1 MEPELTESAKL
12 LLLASLLAR
21 DRVISNNGKA
31 FLKELIIRKDPRVI
45 DLLGSFETRG
55 ADDLQV
61 LEQISDVITEETEC
75 LFSDLFSYLT
85 LEDAKTISKTERE
98 EKELS
103 DDKSLIYGEVDFNSF
118 VKVLQKLGLPPGGL
132 FYDLGSGSGRAVFAA
147 RFTQDFKKCVG
158 IEVLEGL
165 ATASQA
171 VVEKHE
177 KWFRQYLD
185 MTQPQ
190 EVEMIQGS
198 ILDYDWS
205 DGDVCFANSTCFDDR
220 LMQDLSAKA
229 ESLRPGAYFVTFT
242 KPLTSTRFEVLEKK
256 RYSMSWGPATV
267 FVHRRMEYEDEGTDE
282 VAAPQSQSTFS
293 DRPKSARPT
302 HLKLRTNITSEEDFA
317 GASSP
322 QGAALQMQKQRRGA
336 PQNNIPSEDDLTGGA
351 TSSPRDAALWNRKQ
365 QFISTSDGI
374 TQEGVSSPYG
384 SALRKQKIQGDQER
398 RPAWESTRAW
408 GGEMDTTSPQEQAG
422 APSSPYGAALR
433 KQKGA
438 RSKRN
443 PQELDLTVH
452 GHGLSPQPQPQEV
465 SSPYGTALRKQKQAA
480 GRRWGPQHGSLL

>member
-1 MEPELTESAKL
+1 MDAEQLSDSAKL

-31 FLKELIIRKDPRVI
+31 FLKELIIRKDPRVV
-45 DLLGSFETRG
+45 DLLTNFERQG
-55 ADDLQV
+55 GDDVEV

-75 LFSDLFSYLT
+75 LFSDLFSYLS

-98 EKELS
+98 EKNLS
-103 DDKSLIYGEVDFNSF
+103 ENKSLIYGEVDFNSF

-147 RFTQDFKKCVG
+147 RFTQDFANCVG

-165 ATASQA
+165 ATSSQA
-171 VVEKHE
+171 VVEKHD

-190 EVEMIQGS
+190 DVQMVCGS

-205 DGDVCFANSTCFDDR
+205 DGDVIFANSTCFDDR
-220 LMQDLSAKA
+220 LMQDMSAKA
-229 ESLRPGAYFVTFT
+229 EDLRPGAYFVTFT
-242 KPLTSTRFEVLEKK
+242 KPLTSTQFEVLEKK

-267 FVHRRMEYEDEGTDE
+267 FVHRRLDYDAEA
-282 VAAPQSQSTFS
+282 AAPAPTPAAYVQ
-293 DRPKSARPT
+293 DRPKTARPT
-302 HLKLRTNITSEEDFA
+302 NLRLRTNIASEEDFA

-322 QGAALQMQKQRRGA
+322 QGAALMQQKQRRTHA
-336 PQNNIPSEDDLTGGA
+336 LRNSMPADDEGGA

-365 QFISTSDGI
+365 QFNTGTAAI

-384 SALRKQKIQGDQER
+384 SALRKQKRQGENER

-408 GGEMDTTSPQEQAG
+408 GGEMDTSSPQEG
-422 APSSPYGAALR
+422 DG
-433 KQKGA
+433 
-438 RSKRN
+438 
-443 PQELDLTVH
+443 
-452 GHGLSPQPQPQEV
+452 GL
-465 SSPYGTALRKQKQAA
+465 SSPYGTALRKQKTRPRGIPKELDLTIEGHGLTNEEASSPYGAA
-480 GRRWGPQHGSLL
+480 LRKAKQRASRRHPQHGSLL